1 MNMNG
6 MGGGF
11 TIPAHVF
18 LEDRRPQMERA
29 IQFAEEE
36 KRKRVGNKIST
47 FQIPPSFPKQ
57 ALRCFVGVTQYPYY
71 PLKQIT

>member
-6 MGGGF
+6 MGAGY
-11 TIPAHVF
+11 TIPTHVF

-36 KRKRVGNKIST
+36 KRKRVGN
-47 FQIPPSFPKQ
+47 
-57 ALRCFVGVTQYPYY
+57 
-71 PLKQIT
+71 